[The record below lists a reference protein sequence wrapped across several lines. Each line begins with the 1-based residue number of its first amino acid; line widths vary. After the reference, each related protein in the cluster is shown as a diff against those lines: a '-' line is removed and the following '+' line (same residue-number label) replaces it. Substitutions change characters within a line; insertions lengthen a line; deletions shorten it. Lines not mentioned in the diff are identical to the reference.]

1 MPKLVSR
8 TLAVLGLFLPVP
20 EWWRCNAGN
29 SKSLS
34 LFPSDSV
41 LIFVVYRFFGMWPN
55 ASHLKDIPFPWS
67 SCQSPCLLIAP
78 KHLLLREQ
86 RNDFAFGQRPWLISG
101 QTSGIWC
108 PETVPDQRFK
118 PETESGKKWFNT
130 GKKWFEKVNH
140 PKSGFITSFI
150 MWKVGKSGLILGK
163 SGLKKLITQKVVSSQ
178 VSSCGKVGKSG
189 LILGK
194 SGLKKLITW
203 PCWGADD
210 KMTWIS
216 IVILGSTHSSQC

>member
-55 ASHLKDIPFPWS
+55 TSHLKDIPFPWS

-86 RNDFAFGQRPWLISG
+86 RNDFAFAQRPWLISG
-101 QTSGIWC
+101 QTSGIRC

-150 MWKVGKSGLILGK
+150 MWKSGKKWFNTGKKWFEKVNHVALLGGGWQNDMNLDCHLRVHTQLPMLIADKDIAKNPHKTSL
-163 SGLKKLITQKVVSSQ
+163 LKLIAAPEPSY
-178 VSSCGKVGKSG
+178 
-189 LILGK
+189 
-194 SGLKKLITW
+194 
-203 PCWGADD
+203 
-210 KMTWIS
+210 IS
-216 IVILGSTHSSQC
+216 